1 MLPMPTRSARR
12 TTRSAL
18 PAPPVSRPVRRR
30 PAWPGTALLCLWSLG
45 GAAMAAPGPGA
56 MPPARAA
63 ELVVFEAASLKDVF
77 ATLSRR
83 FEAEHP
89 GTTVLT
95 NAAGSQELRAQL
107 EHGASADVFASAD
120 RRHMEALVAEG
131 LVNTPL
137 LFACNEPVLV
147 VRTGLAAT
155 VNAFADLPRVERLV
169 VGAPDVPIGNYTAQI
184 LKKAATRYGAAFTV
198 AVEARVVSRELNVR
212 QALAKVVLG
221 EADAGIVYRS
231 DAVTAP
237 AGKVRLIP
245 IPAELNVRAEYP
257 LAMLKRAPQPAL
269 ARQWLALVTSPARA
283 TALREAGFVACP
295 KP

>member
-12 TTRSAL
+12 TTLSAL
-18 PAPPVSRPVRRR
+18 APTHPASRSVRRR
-30 PAWPGTALLCLWSLG
+30 PAGPGTALLCLWSLG

-56 MPPARAA
+56 MPPAPAA

-107 EHGASADVFASAD
+107 EQGASADVFASAD
-120 RRHMEALVAEG
+120 RRHMDALVAEG

-147 VRTGLAAT
+147 VRTGLAVT

-184 LKKAATRYGAAFTV
+184 LKKAATRYGAAFTA
-198 AVEARVVSRELNVR
+198 AVESRVVSRELNVR

-221 EADAGIVYRS
+221 EADAGIVYVTDVKAAGGRGEGVDIDIADDPS
-231 DAVTAP
+231 LEAAYPIAVTKQAKNGDAAKAWIDYVLSSTGQHTLRSYGFLAP
-237 AGKVRLIP
+237 
-245 IPAELNVRAEYP
+245 
-257 LAMLKRAPQPAL
+257 
-269 ARQWLALVTSPARA
+269 
-283 TALREAGFVACP
+283 
-295 KP
+295 